1 MVEDYAPLGYVPTC
15 SDEGTATMRFART
28 RADKREKL
36 RHEVPAAQTIAD
48 PAAGPTPGPAERGAD
63 DIEDWDDLFRVI
75 RKRLGEMD
83 DDPLSQSPGRWSAGA
98 QSRVSPALLKCVA
111 ALHLLHPSVIREMR
125 RHDQIEREVIDA
137 HCAFPRVGGDLTGPR

>member
-1 MVEDYAPLGYVPTC
+1 
-15 SDEGTATMRFART
+15 MRFAPI
-28 RADKREKL
+28 RADKQVKR
-36 RHEVPAAQTIAD
+36 RYQVPAAQSAAD
-48 PAAGPTPGPAERGAD
+48 YATGPASAPAERGAD

-111 ALHLLHPSVIREMR
+111 ALHLLHPTVLREMR
-125 RHDQIEREVIDA
+125 RHDQLEREVIGA
-137 HCAFPRVGGDLTGPR
+137 HGAFARVRGDLIGPR